1 MKILTLSLEVLSP
14 ELNSSIGGG
23 GGIFLIVVV
32 VVAACAIFKLFLFK
46 SLENVF
52 CHLHFTK
59 CYILKMWRV
68 DLRSQ
73 RPMNGKGAMHRLSID
88 DHTFDFYKEPREDFY
103 TMWPWQD
110 VAKDAVNLQ
119 LLAAG
124 LHQLA
129 SIFKDLD
136 FSAKSV
142 LTLKNFA
149 ESIDFELQ
157 RSAEEA
163 AEVDEEPGIHKDFEY
178 CYLCI

>member
-1 MKILTLSLEVLSP
+1 M
-14 ELNSSIGGG
+14 
-23 GGIFLIVVV
+23 
-32 VVAACAIFKLFLFK
+32 
-46 SLENVF
+46 F
-52 CHLHFTK
+52 CHLDFTK
-59 CYILKMWRV
+59 SFIFKMRRV
-68 DLRSQ
+68 NLASQ
-73 RPMNGKGAMHRLSID
+73 RPLNGKGAMHRLSID
-88 DHTFDFYKEPREDFY
+88 DHTFDFYKQPREDFY
-103 TMWPWQD
+103 TLWPWQD

-136 FSAKSV
+136 FSVNSV

-163 AEVDEEPGIHKDFEY
+163 AKVDEEAGIHKDFKFY
-178 CYLCI
+178 CLCIR